1 MGKGGLLMVKL
12 KQSRRRITV
21 GINLRRLIKQDRRF
35 GTIVAFANAHGSD
48 LRTVKRWLK
57 DGVDSLSTIEEIANT
72 LGVSDLE
79 LLLSNK

>member
-1 MGKGGLLMVKL
+1 MVQL
-12 KQSRRRITV
+12 RQVHRRITV
-21 GINLRRLIKQDRRF
+21 GENLRTLIKQDQRF
-35 GTIVAFANAHGSD
+35 GTIAAFANAHGSD
-48 LRTVKRWLK
+48 IRTVKRWLK